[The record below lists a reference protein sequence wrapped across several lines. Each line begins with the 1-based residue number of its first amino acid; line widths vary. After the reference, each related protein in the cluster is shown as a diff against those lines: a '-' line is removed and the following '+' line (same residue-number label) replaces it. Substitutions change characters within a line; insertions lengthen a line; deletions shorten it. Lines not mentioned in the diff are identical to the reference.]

1 MPNYIIYIV
10 IILYVIYN
18 LYKLKYYEAS
28 LDDNKKSIQKLLE
41 NGYLTSLSILPIFSE
56 TNDSYQEYFKVIDY
70 LDSISKPGSIFR
82 RNKMSIKIRQLSL
95 NKEEQWRHLL
105 DIVNYAEKK
114 DIFIWLSAI
123 TTNTLDMEYDY
134 LMRLNSMGCKNVGIT
149 LAAYNSSVC
158 KKIDNIL
165 TKGGHVR
172 LVKGIYEGDIHNSD
186 HIDKIY
192 YENAIKLIRS
202 GYYHTIATHDFKIL
216 KRLYDYNKK
225 FNDYIEVAFFYNSY
239 SYATSML
246 KLFPFENKFMS
257 FYIPHGKHYPFLR
270 DNIGLYSLDN
280 IFYIIGAKINGI
292 IYDFM

>member
-1 MPNYIIYIV
+1 MLNYIIYLV

-18 LYKLKYYEAS
+18 LYKLKHYEAS
-28 LDDNKKSIQKLLE
+28 LDDNKKAIQKLLE

-56 TNDSYQEYFKVIDY
+56 TNDSYQEYFKIIDY
-70 LDSISKPGSIFR
+70 LDYISKPGSIFR

-95 NKEEQWRHLL
+95 DKEEQWRRLL

-165 TKGGHVR
+165 AKGGHVR
-172 LVKGIYEGDIHNSD
+172 LVKGI
-186 HIDKIY
+186 
-192 YENAIKLIRS
+192 
-202 GYYHTIATHDFKIL
+202 
-216 KRLYDYNKK
+216 
-225 FNDYIEVAFFYNSY
+225 
-239 SYATSML
+239 
-246 KLFPFENKFMS
+246 
-257 FYIPHGKHYPFLR
+257 
-270 DNIGLYSLDN
+270 
-280 IFYIIGAKINGI
+280 
-292 IYDFM
+292 